1 MQEKTRRAPGWGFT
15 LIELLVVIAII
26 GILAALLLPALARAK
41 RKALQTVCLSN
52 LRQVGTALQM
62 WVDDND
68 GWLPPG
74 GQSGYGLF
82 IGQHPGYMEEVTP
95 ARYKY
100 QLIYYLATYLSY
112 PAPDNQPRIAKVFF
126 CAGFEH
132 YAPNMTNVADRIG
145 YGVVATNF
153 FKDANGN
160 PKLSFNP
167 FGYPPGHKAAVVASP
182 RRLASVAAERPLSEV
197 YSLVDVDKAAI
208 PQSVGWWKQLPESP
222 VHGSVRNYLYFDNH
236 VATQKLAGKG
246 IL

>member
-52 LRQVGTALQM
+52 LRQVGTALQL
-62 WVDDND
+62 WVDDNG

-100 QLIYYLATYLSY
+100 QLIYYLATSLSY
-112 PAPDNQPRIAKVFF
+112 PAPDNRSEERRVGQ
-126 CAGFEH
+126 AGG
-132 YAPNMTNVADRIG
+132 AR
-145 YGVVATNF
+145 
-153 FKDANGN
+153 
-160 PKLSFNP
+160 
-167 FGYPPGHKAAVVASP
+167 PP
-182 RRLASVAAERPLSEV
+182 
-197 YSLVDVDKAAI
+197 
-208 PQSVGWWKQLPESP
+208 
-222 VHGSVRNYLYFDNH
+222 
-236 VATQKLAGKG
+236 
-246 IL
+246 